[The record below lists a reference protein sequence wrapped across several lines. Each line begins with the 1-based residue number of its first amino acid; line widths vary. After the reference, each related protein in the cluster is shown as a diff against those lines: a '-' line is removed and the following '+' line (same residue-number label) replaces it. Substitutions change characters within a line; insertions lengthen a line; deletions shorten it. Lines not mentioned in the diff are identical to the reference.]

1 MSPLEAKVLI
11 MGVTFKE
18 NVADIRNSKVA
29 DLVKELM
36 KYSINVH
43 VTDEHASPNE
53 VAHEYNLTLV
63 DNVSSDYDAVIVAVN
78 HDNYK
83 EHKPEFYKSIMKDK
97 PIIMD
102 LKGIYQPTDFI
113 EAGISYWRL

>member
-1 MSPLEAKVLI
+1 MEAKVLL

-29 DLVKELM
+29 DMVRELM

-43 VTDEHASPNE
+43 VTDAHASPNE

-63 DNVSSDYDAVIVAVN
+63 DNISSDYDAVIVAVN
-78 HDNYK
+78 HESYK
-83 EHKPEFYKSIMKDK
+83 QHDPAFFKSIMNGS
-97 PIIMD
+97 PILMD
-102 LKGIYQPTDFI
+102 LKGIYNPEDC
-113 EAGISYWRL
+113 EKNGISYWRL